1 MTTISPSLRGS
12 SLSASFAPF
21 SSPVDWCEENGDL
34 PLVEFYNTISNIGF
48 VVLSFLSFIR
58 MGPYFRCVDPCFFP
72 FSCLLL
78 SVGAFSGLFHA
89 TLSYAGQLLDEWS
102 VLLINIYT
110 LAVWCPDEWLR
121 RGVTREKFTA
131 RMIGATILV
140 MPLGFIVPTINAP
153 LLLLFS
159 IAHIMSIKQVMRGV
173 RSCEIKRIGRAGITS
188 FLFGFFCWINDR
200 LLCDFG
206 RRASKASA
214 SAIRSCTRFGT
225 SASQRPPS

>member
-1 MTTISPSLRGS
+1 
-12 SLSASFAPF
+12 
-21 SSPVDWCEENGDL
+21 
-34 PLVEFYNTISNIGF
+34 
-48 VVLSFLSFIR
+48 

-140 MPLGFIVPTINAP
+140 MPLGIIVPTINAP

-200 LLCDFG
+200 LLCDFWTESFESLG
-206 RRASKASA
+206 LSYPQLHAFWHLGVA
-214 SAIRSCTRFGT
+214 T
-225 SASQRPPS
+225 SAFLTAICYSYAKAEAQGQAEKVKIRYFAGIVPWLKA